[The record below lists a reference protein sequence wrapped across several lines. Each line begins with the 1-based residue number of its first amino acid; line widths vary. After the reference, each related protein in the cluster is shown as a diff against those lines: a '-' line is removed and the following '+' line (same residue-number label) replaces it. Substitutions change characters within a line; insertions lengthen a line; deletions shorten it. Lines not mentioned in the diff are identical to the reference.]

1 MTAPSASGPIV
12 VGVDG
17 SPPGDRAL
25 AVAIEEARARGA
37 KLRVIY
43 AFATRP
49 SPFVV
54 RSHDY
59 LPELEQEARGELKDI
74 LARAPSTEGIEL
86 DSTVVPGLPAEV
98 LIDASKGANLLVI
111 GSRGKGGF
119 EGLILGSVSAKC
131 TQHAH
136 CSVLVAR

>member
-1 MTAPSASGPIV
+1 
-12 VGVDG
+12 
-17 SPPGDRAL
+17 
-25 AVAIEEARARGA
+25 VAIEEARARGA

-43 AFATRP
+43 ALATKP

-54 RSHDY
+54 RSREY
-59 LPELEQEARGELKDI
+59 LPELQEEAQGELEDI
-74 LARAPSTEGIEL
+74 LARAPSTEGVEV
-86 DSTVVPGLPAEV
+86 DSSVVPGLPAEV
-98 LIDASKGANLLVI
+98 LIDASREADLLVV

-131 TQHAH
+131 TQHAY

>member
-1 MTAPSASGPIV
+1 MQLRLLDQSSSAWTDLPKETEPWPWQSRR
-12 VGVDG
+12 
-17 SPPGDRAL
+17 RA
-25 AVAIEEARARGA
+25 ARGA

-43 AFATRP
+43 AFATMA

-54 RSHDY
+54 RSHEY
-59 LPELEQEARGELKDI
+59 LPQFQEEARGELEDI
-74 LARAPSTEGIEL
+74 LARAPATDGIEV
-86 DSTVVPGLPAEV
+86 DTSVVPGLPAEV
-98 LIDASKGANLLVI
+98 LIDASKGAGLLVV

-131 TQHAH
+131 TQHAD